1 MTIMDQTGAPQ
12 NGHPRNG
19 MNGAANDAMQPYDLV
34 CAGFGPAGISLAV
47 ALADWREANPAEHP
61 PRVRFL
67 ERNAGP
73 SWQSG
78 LLVRGTDINHNY
90 LRDFATP
97 RDPRSRFTFVNY
109 LKQSGRLY
117 QFGHLGGRVARTD
130 WDAYTRWTAAQL
142 TDVVSYNQSVE
153 SIALYPSADTPDLI
167 AVRTQTTS
175 YVTRTLVLGT
185 GPQPNVP
192 DLFRPHLGARVFH
205 SAQFLSNTDTFDRD
219 NALTFTIIGSGQSAG
234 EVLLHLYDRFPNAR
248 FNSLQRGLAFPIVDV
263 GHFSNEVYFPE
274 EVDYFHALP
283 PEARRRAVADFH
295 KTNYSAVDADVSQ
308 SLYWRVYEDSV
319 LGTPRVR
326 MLSRRR
332 PLALRADTSRYA
344 LDVEDVY
351 TGAIEAVPTDV
362 IILCTGY
369 AETLFPPLLEPLR
382 EFVMTD
388 ALGGPEVSF
397 DYCVQTVPDFKPR
410 IYISGI
416 SERTHGASDSLS
428 LSMSAL
434 KAERILTSFLRH
446 SAERNLI
453 DAPVGYTSAPARP
466 AILSG
471 S

>member
-1 MTIMDQTGAPQ
+1 MTIMDQTGTAQ
-12 NGHPRNG
+12 NGHSKNG
-19 MNGAANDAMQPYDLV
+19 INGAMQPYDLV

-47 ALADWREANPAEHP
+47 ALADWREANPGELP

-78 LLVRGTDINHNY
+78 LLVRGADINHNY
-90 LRDFATP
+90 LRDYATP

-142 TDVVSYNQSVE
+142 SDVVSYNQSVE
-153 SIALYPSADTPDLI
+153 SIASFSSDLI
-167 AVRTQTTS
+167 AVKTQTTS
-175 YVTRTLVLGT
+175 CLTRALVLGT

-192 DLFRPHLGARVFH
+192 ELFRPHLGARVFH
-205 SAQFLSNTDTFDRD
+205 SAQFLANIDAVDRN
-219 NALTFTIIGSGQSAG
+219 NALTFTIVGSGQSAG
-234 EVLLHLYDRFPNAR
+234 EVLLHLYDRLPNAR

-274 EVDYFHALP
+274 EVDYFHALS
-283 PEARRRAVADFH
+283 PESRRQAVNDFH

-319 LGTPRVR
+319 LGTPRIR
-326 MLSRRR
+326 MLPRRR
-332 PLALRADTSRYA
+332 PSALRTDGRRYA

-351 TGAIEAVPTDV
+351 TGAIETVPTDI

-369 AETLFPPLLEPLR
+369 AEPLFPPLLEPLR
-382 EFVMTD
+382 DVIITD
-388 ALGGPEVSF
+388 ALGGPEISF
-397 DYCVQTVPDFKPR
+397 DYRVQTTPDFKPL

-434 KAERILTSFLRH
+434 KAERILMSFLRH
-446 SAERNLI
+446 SAERVSI
-453 DAPVGYTSAPARP
+453 DAPVSFTSASAHPAT
-466 AILSG
+466 LSG